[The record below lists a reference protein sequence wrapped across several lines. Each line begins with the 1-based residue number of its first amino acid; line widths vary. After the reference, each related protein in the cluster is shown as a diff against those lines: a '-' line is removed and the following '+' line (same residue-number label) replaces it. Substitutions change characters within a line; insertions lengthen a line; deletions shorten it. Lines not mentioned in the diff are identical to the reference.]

1 MALILLVEDNYH
13 IMKMNAD
20 ELIDCGYEVQCA
32 ETIKQARKLMFLRV
46 PDLMILDVLLP
57 DGNGIDFCREIRRT
71 TDFPIIFLSA
81 LNESKDIVNGLHS
94 GAEDYLAKPYSL
106 DVLVARVEVQLRMH
120 AQLHSW
126 IELGP
131 LKVDPASMIC
141 WLNDEDLLLT
151 KKEFAVLM
159 VLIKGRNRV
168 ISMSE
173 IYASAWGQEMADN
186 NQALRTVISRLKKK
200 IPADQS
206 GIHISF
212 VRNAGYMLERIE
224 L

>member
-32 ETIKQARKLMFLRV
+32 ETIEEARKLMFLRV

-120 AQLHSW
+120 VSSCIH
-126 IELGP
+126 G
-131 LKVDPASMIC
+131 
-141 WLNDEDLLLT
+141 LNWD
-151 KKEFAVLM
+151 
-159 VLIKGRNRV
+159 R
-168 ISMSE
+168 
-173 IYASAWGQEMADN
+173 
-186 NQALRTVISRLKKK
+186 
-200 IPADQS
+200 
-206 GIHISF
+206 
-212 VRNAGYMLERIE
+212 
-224 L
+224 